1 MFIKMLDT
9 DLGITN
15 LLILQ
20 FFFFK
25 LDANL
30 PLRCS
35 EIKKGGN
42 SLAYTKLLGV
52 FNYLKYRNIE
62 KF

>member
-1 MFIKMLDT
+1 MLDT
-9 DLGITN
+9 DLGIRYCN
-15 LLILQ
+15 
-20 FFFFK
+20 FFFK

-30 PLRCS
+30 SLCCS
-35 EIKKGGN
+35 EIKKGGK

-52 FNYLKYRNIE
+52 FNYLKYKNIE

>member
-1 MFIKMLDT
+1 MLDT

-15 LLILQ
+15 LLILY
-20 FFFFK
+20 FFFK

-30 PLRCS
+30 PLCCS
-35 EIKKGGN
+35 EIKKGGK

-62 KF
+62 KL